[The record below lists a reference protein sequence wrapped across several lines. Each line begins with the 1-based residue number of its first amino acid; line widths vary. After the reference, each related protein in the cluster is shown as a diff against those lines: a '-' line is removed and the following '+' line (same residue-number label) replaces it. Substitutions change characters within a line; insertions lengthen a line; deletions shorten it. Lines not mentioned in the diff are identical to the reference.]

1 MNMPKKLKSGDS
13 PKTLV
18 KLDETDRQMLRLL
31 QQDARMTVKDI
42 AVAVNLSAT
51 PVHERLKR
59 LESTGVIK
67 GYAAIV
73 DRVKIGKSLMVVCY
87 VSLREHSRAAG
98 SRFIRSVMAMDEV
111 TECYNISGEFDFML
125 KVVAPGMDEYYD
137 FHVNKLSQIEN
148 IGNLQSTFIMGV
160 IKESGY
166 LLAVTS

>member
-1 MNMPKKLKSGDS
+1 MPSKPKSAES
-13 PKTLV
+13 SKVVL
-18 KLDETDRQMLRLL
+18 KLDETDRQILRLL

-42 AVAVNLSAT
+42 AVKVNLSAT

-59 LESTGVIK
+59 LESSGVIK
-67 GYAAIV
+67 CYAAIV
-73 DRVKIGKSLMVVCY
+73 DRTKTGKSLMVVCY

-98 SRFIRSVMAMDEV
+98 TRFIRAVMAMDEV

-125 KVVAPGMDEYYD
+125 KVVAPGMEEYYD

-160 IKESGY
+160 IKETP
-166 LLAVTS
+166 VRI